1 MLIGTH
7 ALLPVCGCLV
17 ADQIAMVAGHDRSFS
32 GKSLCLVAFFGILP
46 DVCSPHIMLEDRHA
60 SPAHSVWF
68 MGAAIPLVA
77 LASCLF
83 EKGNRFWI
91 AVACWIAA
99 ALHLAADAVSG
110 GIPWLYP
117 KSDEVIGR
125 CWIDLDYW
133 MVSDAMFV
141 LLTWL
146 LIRRL
151 PRLEARNIRRSQ
163 SLDST

>member
-17 ADQIAMVAGHDRSFS
+17 VDQIAMVAGHERRFS
-32 GKSLCLVAFFGILP
+32 WKSLCLVAFFGVLP
-46 DVCSPHIMLEDRHA
+46 DICSPHIMLEDRHA
-60 SPAHSVWF
+60 SFAHSVWF
-68 MGAAIPLVA
+68 IGVVTLPAAM
-77 LASCLF
+77 ASCFFDRAIRL
-83 EKGNRFWI
+83 GI
-91 AVACWIAA
+91 AVACWVAV

-117 KSDEVIGR
+117 KSDEVIGH

-133 MVSDAMFV
+133 IISDAVFV

-146 LIRRL
+146 LIRML
-151 PRLEARNIRRSQ
+151 PYLEARNIRKSQ
-163 SLDST
+163 SYDLA